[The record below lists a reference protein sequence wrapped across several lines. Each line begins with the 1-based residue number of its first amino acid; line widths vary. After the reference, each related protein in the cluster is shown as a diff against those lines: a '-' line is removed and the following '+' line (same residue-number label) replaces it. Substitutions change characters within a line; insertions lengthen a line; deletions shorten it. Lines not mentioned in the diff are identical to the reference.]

1 MMNVKRIL
9 AFVLS
14 LCMILTLAPV
24 SAYAAET
31 ESSAASES
39 QNLVIEEL
47 DGAEIEATLPQ
58 NGLAEDSLAVEQIIS
73 DDEVVKVLIIMES
86 LSVSES
92 VENATVNSDTAA
104 ISDELE
110 AEQEA
115 VVEQIEEE
123 VLDGKSLDIT
133 YSYTWLLNG
142 VAADVPYGTIAEI
155 LAVDGVKQVLIQPV
169 YEVCSTADPLTV
181 TDGVMVGR
189 ENTWAAGYTGEGMKI
204 AIIDTGL
211 DTDHQNFAPL
221 GEDVAVTATAD
232 TVAAVLSEL
241 NAAYRYEGLTTGD
254 VYYNTKVAYGFN
266 YVDNNLNITHDYD
279 DRGDHGTHVAGIAAA
294 NKVDA
299 SGVVGVA
306 PNAQLYVMKVFGANG
321 GAYTED
327 ILAALEDAL
336 LLDADVVNMSLGSPA
351 GFTTAADEVM
361 AIYNRVADTNT
372 VLSISAGNSYT
383 SGYGNTWG
391 TDKNTTSN
399 PDNSVV
405 GQPAVYNNVMS
416 VASVENLANQR
427 EYIQVSDGYRMVY
440 NDTGVSYGRP
450 AISTMTGE
458 YEFVFVP
465 NYGEPADF
473 EGLDLTGKVAL
484 IARGN
489 ISFFEKVD
497 NAAAAGAAIC
507 IVYNNTDGEFGMDLT
522 DGTSKIPAVS
532 IMLAD
537 AAYLAAAQ
545 EADPSVTISFPT
557 EVAAF
562 PSATAYQMSVFSSWG
577 VAHDLS
583 LEPDIT
589 APGGNIY
596 STINNGQYG
605 LMSGTSMAAP
615 NISGLN
621 ALVMEY
627 IMETMPEEQNVRV
640 LAQNLL
646 TSTAAPLPYADGL
659 FYSPRQQGTGLANA
673 FNAVTTKAYLTVD
686 GMDMPKVELGDD
698 DAKSGAY
705 SYSFNV
711 HNFGDSKVFYDLATV
726 IQTEG
731 VDAYEGGYYFMAGVP
746 MALPGTTTASSA
758 GMVLTHDVDD
768 NTATNSHDAYI
779 IYQATIGNKAE
790 SYVSEEFRY
799 DIDCNDT
806 VNADDVQAYLD
817 ALVGNESA
825 ADLADESLCVA
836 AGETAAVS
844 VSVRLA
850 DNSKAF
856 LDAYYPNGIYV
867 EGFTFLDA
875 LNAGTVDLSLPY
887 LAFYGDW
894 DAAPILDTGN
904 YWDYLNGIDNSNQYL
919 NVLFSEFGS
928 DDYGIYPGMNA
939 YVEEAFDPA
948 HISLSPNGDNYLD
961 TVSDIYTSLLRN
973 ASELVY
979 SFTRITDPENPEEL
993 YSLTVSNVGKTIFL
1007 DAYGQIV
1014 PEVYSW
1020 YEGQVP
1026 LFDWKD
1032 AEGNDLK
1039 NNDVILLDIAATGAY
1054 EGAHTEHWSVPV
1066 TIDLEAP
1073 QLLAAQLVTD
1083 ENGRNLLYL
1092 AFRDNL
1098 SCSVVGLLN
1107 SNGQQIY
1114 GMTGLNDVAEDENGY
1129 QNYTVGFDITGLT
1142 GKLMIILSDY
1152 AINESY
1158 YGINLGGEG
1167 TPYGTLVGYSNTIG
1181 YMDAGWVSFSE
1192 GVNMDETM
1200 IFMDGSNV
1208 VAAEYVGG
1216 YVFAQTDNGAL
1227 YGFKYEDMLKDTFVL
1242 ESTFVAQL
1250 DNVYQDLAYS
1260 YAEGKLYGMLSYPD
1274 ADGYPTTELFT
1285 INIGEAYYDE
1295 SMWTEVGVY
1304 DELSMV
1310 SRSGLMGLGMAID
1323 DAGTIYVMGNA
1334 VSMSW
1339 DDNDNQVFTEDETA
1353 SLWSVGL
1360 EYDEWS
1366 GSYMLGW
1373 QMEKLG
1379 NVAQT
1384 MDYLQSMTWDHNT
1397 EKLYW
1402 ARFDAPGMRPVSE
1415 LYVVDPTVMDDVT
1428 DEEGNV
1434 TASYIHTEKVG
1445 DLSGE
1450 ISGLFAPLSAEAAA
1464 KEAHLNIPNMDPE
1477 VVGTPVLRDSVI
1489 TMNVTGTRKLTYDMD
1504 PWYTNYKD
1512 VVWSSSDETVV
1523 VVDENGVINCLAAGS
1538 AVITAANAADESK
1551 LDTVEIQVT
1560 ALDLNIKGIVSS
1572 QGEGV
1577 GNVAGAT
1584 TYEFNMV
1591 DGISTFETLL
1601 PITAP
1606 DELNYGLSLATSAM
1620 GRGSIWACEYGNTG
1634 IIYEIDSAT
1643 GVVKD
1648 AVMPVDGDMM
1658 FGLSYSEGQDTF
1670 TGIMNM
1676 YIYGDLKLTA
1686 EESEEIMGSYSEELN
1701 QYTYHRINM
1710 LPYLRESGGN
1720 FMTGETGQGASSEVV
1735 FCGITT
1741 IEGGEATY
1749 VTKDYLGK
1757 WSSEL
1762 NYVPTQTLVL
1772 LDNVGRLWFID
1783 EIKGMS
1789 FESDEWG
1796 NAFYIGVDGSMID
1809 AANFHGVEAI
1819 ETSEGVYSVFVIREL
1834 AETPL
1839 TNMFREGSMPRITY
1853 HFSDIEFAGFTAEG
1867 APMIIMSMYDYW
1879 NNGTTNEL
1887 YLYIPGVPTGETE
1900 YDENWNVIQIKTPD
1914 RLYSLGNTGA
1924 YNIIASVH
1932 DAAVTGGVDKEI
1944 DTVQTEEEYLEEL
1957 GIKGLTAG
1965 VFKKN

>member
-14 LCMILTLAPV
+14 LCMILSLAPLR
-24 SAYAAET
+24 AYAAENENT
-31 ESSAASES
+31 AAES

-58 NGLAEDSLAVEQIIS
+58 TGLADESLAVEQIIS

-86 LSVSES
+86 LSVSEA

-110 AEQEA
+110 AEQEE
-115 VVEQIEEE
+115 VVEQIEET
-123 VLDGKSLDIT
+123 VLDGEPLEIT

-142 VAADVPYGTIAEI
+142 VAADVPYGSIAEI
-155 LAVDGVKQVLIQPV
+155 LAVEGVKQVLIQPV
-169 YEVCSTADPLTV
+169 YEVCSTADPLTI

-189 ENTWAAGYTGEGMKI
+189 ESTWAAGFTGEGMKI

-241 NAAYRYEGLTTGD
+241 NAAARYEGLTTED

-279 DRGDHGTHVAGIAAA
+279 NRGDHGTHVAGIAAA
-294 NKVDA
+294 NKVEE

-306 PNAQLYVMKVFGANG
+306 PDAQLYIMKVFGANG

-327 ILAALEDAL
+327 ILAALEDAML
-336 LLDADVVNMSLGSPA
+336 LGADVVNMSLGSPA
-351 GFTTAADEVM
+351 GFTTAADEIM
-361 AIYNRVADTNT
+361 KIYNRVADTNT
-372 VLSISAGNSYT
+372 VLSVSAGNSYT
-383 SGYGNTWG
+383 AGYGNTWG

-440 NDTGVSYGRP
+440 NDTGISYGLP
-450 AISTMTGE
+450 SIMSLTE
-458 YEFVFVP
+458 SYEFVFVP
-465 NYGEPADF
+465 NYGTSEDYA
-473 EGLDLTGKVAL
+473 ELDVSGKIAL
-484 IARGN
+484 VSRGE
-489 ISFFEKVD
+489 ISFFQKVD
-497 NAAAAGAAIC
+497 NAGAAGAIAC

-522 DGTSKIPAVS
+522 DCSASIPAIS
-532 IMLAD
+532 ITLAD
-537 AAYLAAAQ
+537 ASYLFSAQ
-545 EADPSVTISFPT
+545 QEDPAVTVSFPA

-562 PSATAYQMSVFSSWG
+562 PSATAYQMSAFSSWG

-596 STINNGQYG
+596 STVNNGQYG

-627 IMETMPEEQNVRV
+627 IKKNLPEEQNVRV

-646 TSTAAPLPYADGL
+646 TSTAAPLPYDDGL

-673 FNAVTTKAYLTVD
+673 FDAVTTKTYLTVP
-686 GMDMPKVELGDD
+686 GADMPKAELGDD
-698 DAKSGAY
+698 DAKTGAY
-705 SYSFNV
+705 SFSFNV
-711 HNFGDSKVFYDLATV
+711 HNFGDSKAFYDLATV

-731 VDAYEGGYYFMAGVP
+731 VEAYEGGYYFMAGAP
-746 MALPGTTTASSA
+746 MALPGTTSASSA
-758 GMVLTHDVDD
+758 SLVLTHDVDD
-768 NTATNSHDAYI
+768 NAATNSHDAYI

-799 DIDCNDT
+799 DIDCNDA

-817 ALVGNESA
+817 ALVGNESV
-825 ADLADESLCVA
+825 ADLSDESLCVA
-836 AGETAAVS
+836 AGETAEVS
-844 VSVRLA
+844 VSISLA

-887 LAFYGDW
+887 LGFYGDW
-894 DAAPILDTGN
+894 DAAPILDTGD
-904 YWDYLNGIDNSNQYL
+904 YWDYFNGIDNSNQYL

-993 YSLTVSNVGKTIFL
+993 YSLTVSNVGKTIYL

-1073 QLLAAQLVTD
+1073 QLLAATRSTG
-1083 ENGRNLLYL
+1083 ENGESLLTL
-1092 AFRDNL
+1092 SFRDNL

-1107 SNGQQIY
+1107 SNGQEIY
-1114 GMTGLNDVAEDENGY
+1114 KMTGIEDVAEDENGY
-1129 QNYTVGFDITGLT
+1129 QNYAVDFDITGLT
-1142 GKLMIILSDY
+1142 GKLMVILSDY
-1152 AINESY
+1152 AVNESY

-1167 TPYGTLVGYSNTIG
+1167 TPYGTLVGYSNSIG
-1181 YMDAGWVSFSE
+1181 NMDAGWVSFSE

-1216 YVFAQTDNGAL
+1216 YVFAQTDDGAL

-1242 ESTFVAQL
+1242 EATFVAQL

-1260 YAEGKLYGMLSYPD
+1260 YAEGKLYGMLTYAD
-1274 ADGYPTTELFT
+1274 NDGYPTTELFT

-1295 SMWTEVGVY
+1295 NMWTEVGVY
-1304 DELSMV
+1304 DELSAV

-1339 DDNDNQVFTEDETA
+1339 DENDNQVFTEDETA

-1360 EYDEWS
+1360 EYDEWAES
-1366 GSYMLGW
+1366 WMLGW
-1373 QMEKLG
+1373 QMTKLG

-1415 LYVVDPTVMDDVT
+1415 LYVVDPA
-1428 DEEGNV
+1428 NV
-1434 TASYIHTEKVG
+1434 DKETGFIVTEKVG

-1464 KEAHLNIPNMDPE
+1464 KEAHLNIPEMDPE

-1489 TMNVTGTRKLTYDMD
+1489 TMNVTGSKKLTYDMD

-1538 AVITAANAADESK
+1538 AVVTAANAADASK

-1560 ALDLNIKGIVSS
+1560 ALDLSIKGIVSA

-1577 GNVAGAT
+1577 GNVAGAA

-1591 DGISTFETLL
+1591 EGISAFETLL
-1601 PITAP
+1601 PITAS

-1634 IIYEIDSAT
+1634 MIYEINPDD
-1643 GVVKD
+1643 GVVKN
-1648 AVMPVDGDMM
+1648 VIMPVDGDMM
-1658 FGLSYSEGQDTF
+1658 FGLSYSESQDTF

-1686 EESEEIMGSYSEELN
+1686 EESDEIMNSYNEELK
-1701 QYTYHRINM
+1701 QFDYHRINM

-1720 FMTGETGQGASSEVV
+1720 FVTGETGQGASSEIV

-1749 VTKDYLGK
+1749 VNKDYLGN

-1762 NYVPTQTLVL
+1762 NYIPTQTLVL

-1796 NAFYIGVDGSMID
+1796 NAFYMDENGSMID
-1809 AANFHGVEAI
+1809 AAYFHGVEAI
-1819 ETSEGVYSVFVIREL
+1819 ETSEGVYSVFIIREL

-1839 TNMFREGSMPRITY
+1839 TDMFRDGSMPRITY
-1853 HFSDIEFAGFTAEG
+1853 HFSDIELAGFTADG

-1879 NNGTTNEL
+1879 NNGTTNAL

-1900 YDENWNVIQIKTPD
+1900 YDENWNVIYVKTPD

-1932 DAAVTGGVDKEI
+1932 EAAVTGGVDKQI
-1944 DTVQTEEEYLEEL
+1944 DNVQTEEEYLEEL
-1957 GIKGLTAG
+1957 GINSLAAG
-1965 VFKKN
+1965 TFNKK

>member
-1 MMNVKRIL
+1 MMNFKRIL

-14 LCMILTLAPV
+14 LCMILTLAPL
-24 SAYAAET
+24 STIAHATET
-31 ESSAASES
+31 EENTASAS
-39 QNLVIEEL
+39 QDLAFEEL
-47 DGAEIEATLPQ
+47 DGSEVEATLPM
-58 NGLAEDSLAVEQIIS
+58 NGLTDESLAVEQIIS
-73 DDEVVKVLIIMES
+73 DDEIVKVLIIMES
-86 LSVSES
+86 PSVVEATESETLN
-92 VENATVNSDTAA
+92 NASEA
-104 ISDELE
+104 ISEELE
-110 AEQEA
+110 QEQSE
-115 VVEQIEEE
+115 VVEQIEET
-123 VLDGKSLDIT
+123 VLDGEALEIN

-142 VAADVPYGTIAEI
+142 VAADVPYGTIKEI

-169 YEVCSTADPLTV
+169 YEVCETADPLTI

-189 ENTWAAGYTGEGMKI
+189 ESTWAAGYTGEGMKI
-204 AIIDTGL
+204 AIVDTGL
-211 DTDHQNFAPL
+211 DTDHPNFAPL
-221 GEDVAVTATAD
+221 GEEIAVTANAD
-232 TVAAVLSEL
+232 TVAAVLPSL
-241 NAAYRYEGLTTGD
+241 NAAYTYDGLAVSD

-336 LLDADVVNMSLGSPA
+336 LLGADVVNMSLGSPA

-361 AIYNRVADTNT
+361 AIYNRVTETNT
-372 VLSISAGNSYT
+372 VLSVSAGNNYT
-383 SGYGNTWG
+383 AGYDNAWG
-391 TDKNTTSN
+391 TDKNLTSN
-399 PDNSVV
+399 PDNAVV

-416 VASVENLANQR
+416 VASVENLAIQR
-427 EYIQVSDGYRMVY
+427 ESILVSDGYRMCY
-440 NDTGVSYGRP
+440 NDTGISYGRP
-450 AISTMTGE
+450 AVTTMAGE
-458 YEFVFVP
+458 YSFVFVP
-465 NYGEPADF
+465 GYGTPADY
-473 EGLDLTGKVAL
+473 EGLDVAGKVAL
-484 IARGN
+484 VSRGD
-489 ISFFEKVD
+489 ISFYEKVD

-532 IMLAD
+532 ILLAD
-537 AAYLAAAQ
+537 AAYLADAQ

-557 EVAAF
+557 DLIAF
-562 PSATAYQMSVFSSWG
+562 PSATAYQMSDFSSWG
-577 VAHDLS
+577 VAPDLS

-596 STINNGQYG
+596 STVDGGYG

-615 NISGLN
+615 NISGLT
-621 ALVMEY
+621 ALVMQH
-627 IMETMPEEQNVRV
+627 IKETMPEVQDVRTM
-640 LAQNLL
+640 AQHLL
-646 TSTAAPLPYADGL
+646 TSTAAPLPYDEGL

-698 DAKSGAY
+698 DAKTGAY

-711 HNFGDSKVFYDLATV
+711 HNFGESKSFYDLATV

-731 VDAYEGGYYFMAGVP
+731 VDAYEGGYYFMGGVP
-746 MALPGTTTASSA
+746 MALPGTTSA
-758 GMVLTHDVDD
+758 DSANLVLTHDVDD
-768 NTATNSHDAYI
+768 NAVTNSHDAYI
-779 IYQATIGNKAE
+779 IYQATVDNKLD

-799 DIDCNDT
+799 DTDCNDT
-806 VNADDVQAYLD
+806 VNTDDVQAYLD
-817 ALVGNESA
+817 ALVGNASA

-844 VSVRLA
+844 VSIALA
-850 DNSKAF
+850 DDSKAF
-856 LDAYYPNGIYV
+856 MDTYFPNGIYV
-867 EGFTFLDA
+867 EGFTFLSA

-887 LAFYGDW
+887 LGFYGDW
-894 DAAPILDTGN
+894 DDAPYFDTGD
-904 YWDYLNGIDNSNQYL
+904 YWDYLNGTGSWNQYL

-939 YVEEAFDPA
+939 YVEEPFDVA

-973 ASELVY
+973 VSELVY
-979 SFTRITDPENPEEL
+979 SFTDITDPENPEDL
-993 YSLTVSNVGKTIFL
+993 YTLTVSNVGKTVYNQS
-1007 DAYGQIV
+1007 YGQIV
-1014 PEVYSW
+1014 PEIYSW

-1073 QLLAAQLVTD
+1073 QLLAAQRVVD
-1083 ENGRNLLYL
+1083 EEAGETYLYM

-1098 SCSVVGLLN
+1098 ACSVVGLLN
-1107 SNGQQIY
+1107 SNGQTVYDMDAPETFDGIE
-1114 GMTGLNDVAEDENGY
+1114 EDEEGY
-1129 QNYTVGFDITGLT
+1129 RNYVVGFNITGLT

-1227 YGFKYEDMLKDTFVL
+1227 YGFKYEDMLKDTFTL

-1250 DNVYQDLAYS
+1250 DNVYQDMAYS
-1260 YAEGKLYGMLSYPD
+1260 YAEGKLYGMLTYVE
-1274 ADGYPTTELFT
+1274 DGYPTTE
-1285 INIGEAYYDE
+1285 INSINLKGEYYDE
-1295 SMWTEVGVY
+1295 NLWATVAPYQEDWVTQRGGVY
-1304 DELSMV
+1304 
-1310 SRSGLMGLGMAID
+1310 GLTMAID
-1323 DAGTIYVMGNA
+1323 DAGTIYMMGNNYDFDTA
-1334 VSMSW
+1334 ALGGTAHLWAAKMEISYGYVDFM
-1339 DDNDNQVFTEDETA
+1339 FEDQGDT
-1353 SLWSVGL
+1353 GL
-1360 EYDEWS
+1360 S
-1366 GSYMLGW
+1366 
-1373 QMEKLG
+1373 
-1379 NVAQT
+1379 

-1402 ARFDAPGMRPVSE
+1402 ARFDAPGWNPVSE
-1415 LYVVDPTVMDDVT
+1415 LYVVDPATV
-1428 DEEGNV
+1428 DEETGFI
-1434 TASYIHTEKVG
+1434 STEKVG
-1445 DLSGE
+1445 ALSGE

-1464 KEAHLNIPNMDPE
+1464 KEAHLNIPDMDPNE
-1477 VVGTPVLRDSVI
+1477 VGTPVLRDSVI
-1489 TMNVTGTRKLTYDMD
+1489 TMNITGTKKLTYDMD
-1504 PWYTNYKD
+1504 PWYTNHKD

-1523 VVDENGVINCLAAGS
+1523 SVDENGVIYCLSAGS
-1538 AVITAANAADESK
+1538 AVVTAANAADESK
-1551 LDTVEIQVT
+1551 QDTVEIQVT
-1560 ALDLNIKGIVSS
+1560 ALDLSIKGIVSA

-1577 GNVAGAT
+1577 GSVGGAT

-1591 DGISTFETLL
+1591 SGNSTFTTGL

-1606 DELNYGLSLATSAM
+1606 ADKNFGLSLATSAM

-1634 IIYEIDSAT
+1634 MIYEINPETA
-1643 GVVKD
+1643 VVEN
-1648 AVMPVDGDMM
+1648 VIMPVDGDMM
-1658 FGLSYSEGQDTF
+1658 FGLSYSESQDTF

-1686 EESEEIMGSYSEELN
+1686 EESEEIMGSYNEELK
-1701 QYTYHRINM
+1701 QYDYHRINM

-1720 FMTGETGQGASSEVV
+1720 FMTGETGQGASSEIV

-1749 VTKDYLGK
+1749 LSQDYLGN

-1783 EIKGMS
+1783 EVKGLSYM
-1789 FESDEWG
+1789 EDEYG
-1796 NAFYIGVDGSMID
+1796 NQAYVSADGSTMLMTG
-1809 AANFHGVEAI
+1809 FHGMEFI
-1819 ETSEGVYSVFVIREL
+1819 ETAEGIYSAFIIREL

-1839 TNMFREGSMPRITY
+1839 TAMFREGSMPRITY
-1853 HFSDIEFAGFTAEG
+1853 HFSDIELAGFTTDG
-1867 APMIIMSMYDYW
+1867 APMIIMSLYDYW

-1887 YLYIPGVPTGETE
+1887 YLFIPGVGTGEFE
-1900 YDENWNVIQIKTPD
+1900 WDENWNRVEVKTAD

-1924 YNIIASVH
+1924 HNIIASVH
-1932 DAAVTGGVDKEI
+1932 EASVTGGVNVKI
-1944 DTVQTEEEYLEEL
+1944 DNVQTEEEYLEDL
-1957 GIKGLTAG
+1957 GITG
-1965 VFKKN
+1965 VHVKPFQGKQ